1 MPDKGRAC
9 VAHGLRAQF
18 LILGTVWQ
26 QDCEA
31 AGHSV
36 PTVWT
41 QRQASV
47 GAQFPF
53 SVLLKS
59 GSPTHRI
66 VLFTFRV
73 LHAQLNL
80 SGNTL
85 TDMFRGVSPRWLQK
99 QSS

>member
-1 MPDKGRAC
+1 M
-9 VAHGLRAQF
+9 AHGLRAQL

-26 QDCEA
+26 QDREA

-36 PTVWT
+36 PTVWV

-66 VLFTFRV
+66 VLFTLRV
-73 LHAQLNL
+73 LHPQLNL
-80 SGNTL
+80 SGKPSQTCPEVCCL
-85 TDMFRGVSPRWLQK
+85 GGSK
-99 QSS
+99 SSQAEKKIDHHS